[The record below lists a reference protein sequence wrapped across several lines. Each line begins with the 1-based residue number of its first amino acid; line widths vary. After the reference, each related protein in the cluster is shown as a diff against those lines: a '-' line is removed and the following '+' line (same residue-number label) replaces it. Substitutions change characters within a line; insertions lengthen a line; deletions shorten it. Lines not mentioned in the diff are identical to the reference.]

1 MEWACCQSSRPSGSP
16 DPASKARR
24 KCACFRRLLRWICWN
39 CGSLGDLGR
48 ARNGW
53 LIMRVHHGEA
63 ESKSALLDRRDWL
76 RLMLGGVIGSGG
88 GTAIARSAQ
97 SPAKETQSPA
107 KDKGA
112 PAPTPE
118 AELAAVR
125 DKLDQA
131 KIGPLNTVHSAHYVG
146 IGDAP
151 QAFITIILADCEQ
164 LDEDYQRYFDS
175 LGFHADQPDRPLIV
189 IMFRDDRSFGRFFR
203 LPSLLGAA
211 AEGRP
216 LQPAGIYDKRT
227 NVLHVF
233 DWRNVPIEPRAS
245 HRNMETL
252 AHEGTHQLSF
262 NTGLLNRAGD
272 TPLCIVEGLG
282 THGEPRKV
290 SGSSDFGRLNLR
302 RMDDLARIQRRVP
315 WIPARGLIGDDS
327 ILRAGNAARIMLGY
341 AQSWL
346 LVHYLIKEPA
356 ALPRFRQYLQA
367 IASRVESDR
376 RIEDAQ
382 AHLGDLDRLDQELRR
397 YAIRLQLSLR

>member
-1 MEWACCQSSRPSGSP
+1 
-16 DPASKARR
+16 
-24 KCACFRRLLRWICWN
+24 
-39 CGSLGDLGR
+39 
-48 ARNGW
+48 
-53 LIMRVHHGEA
+53 MRVHHGEA

-76 RLMLGGVIGSGG
+76 WLMLGGVIGSGG
-88 GTAIARSAQ
+88 GTATARSAQ
-97 SPAKETQSPA
+97 SSAKETQSPA

-112 PAPTPE
+112 PAPPD

-164 LDEDYQRYFDS
+164 LAADYQRYFGS
-175 LGFHADQPDRPLIV
+175 LGFHVHQPDRPLIAV
-189 IMFRDDRSFGRFFR
+189 VFRDDRSFGKFCH
-203 LPSLLGAA
+203 LPSLLEA
-211 AEGRP
+211 AEKGRAVQQSG
-216 LQPAGIYDKRT
+216 LYERKT
-227 NVLHVF
+227 NLLHVF
-233 DWRNVPIEPRAS
+233 DWRNVPIAPRSS

-272 TPLCIVEGLG
+272 TPHCIGEGLG
-282 THGEPRKV
+282 MHGELRKT
-290 SGSSDFGRLNLR
+290 SGSSDFGRLNLW
-302 RMDDLARIQRRVP
+302 RMYDLAKIQRRVP
-315 WIPARGLIGDDS
+315 WIPVRELIANDAV
-327 ILRAGNAARIMLGY
+327 LLAGSGARILLAY

-346 LVHYLIKEPA
+346 LVYYLIKEPA
-356 ALPRFRQYLQA
+356 ALPRFRRYLQA
-367 IASRVESDR
+367 IAPRVKSDR

>member
-1 MEWACCQSSRPSGSP
+1 
-16 DPASKARR
+16 
-24 KCACFRRLLRWICWN
+24 
-39 CGSLGDLGR
+39 
-48 ARNGW
+48 
-53 LIMRVHHGEA
+53 MRVHHDEA
-63 ESKSALLDRRDWL
+63 ESRSALLDRRGWL
-76 RLMLGGVIGSGG
+76 RLMLGGLIGSGG
-88 GTAIARSAQ
+88 TATARSA
-97 SPAKETQSPA
+97 QSPA

-112 PAPTPE
+112 PPPPPD

-164 LDEDYQRYFDS
+164 LAADYQRYFDS
-175 LGFHADQPDRPLIV
+175 RGFHLHQPDRPLIV
-189 IMFRDDRSFGRFFR
+189 IMFRDDRSYGKFLRM
-203 LPSLLGAA
+203 PSILEAVAKGQ
-211 AEGRP
+211 P
-216 LQPAGIYDKRT
+216 LQAGRYYATT
-227 NVLHVF
+227 NALYVF
-233 DWRNVPIEPRAS
+233 DWRNVPMEPRSS
-245 HRNMETL
+245 HLNMETL

-272 TPLCIVEGLG
+272 TPHCIVEGLG
-282 THGEPRKV
+282 MHGEPRKT

-302 RMDDLARIQRRVP
+302 RMNDLAKIQRRVP
-315 WIPARGLIGDDS
+315 WIPVRELIGNDS
-327 ILRAGNAARIMLGY
+327 VFRAGNADRIVLGY

-367 IASRVESDR
+367 IAPRVKSDR

-382 AHLGDLDRLDQELRR
+382 AHLGDLDQLDQELRR

>member
-1 MEWACCQSSRPSGSP
+1 MADAGRDDRLRRRHSDRAVGAKSSQGNAESSEGQ
-16 DPASKARR
+16 
-24 KCACFRRLLRWICWN
+24 
-39 CGSLGDLGR
+39 GR
-48 ARNGW
+48 A
-53 LIMRVHHGEA
+53 
-63 ESKSALLDRRDWL
+63 
-76 RLMLGGVIGSGG
+76 
-88 GTAIARSAQ
+88 
-97 SPAKETQSPA
+97 
-107 KDKGA
+107 A
-112 PAPTPE
+112 PPPTPD

-131 KIGPLNTVHSAHYVG
+131 KIGPLNTIHSAHYVG

-164 LDEDYQRYFDS
+164 LAADYQRYFGY
-175 LGFHADQPDRPLIV
+175 LGFHLHQPDRPLIV
-189 IMFRDDRSFGRFFR
+189 IMYRDDRSFGKFFR
-203 LPSLLGAA
+203 LPSRLEA
-211 AEGRP
+211 AEKARA
-216 LQPAGIYDKRT
+216 QPEKARAQPVGIYFRTT
-227 NVLHVF
+227 NVMHVF

-282 THGEPRKV
+282 MHGEPRKTT
-290 SGSSDFGRLNLR
+290 GPSDFGRLNLL
-302 RMDDLARIQRRVP
+302 RMYDLAKIQRRVP
-315 WIPARGLIGDDS
+315 WIPVRELIGDDWF
-327 ILRAGNAARIMLGY
+327 RAGNADRIMLGY

-367 IASRVESDR
+367 IAPRVKSDR

-382 AHLGDLDRLDQELRR
+382 SHLGDLDRLDQELRR

>member
-1 MEWACCQSSRPSGSP
+1 
-16 DPASKARR
+16 
-24 KCACFRRLLRWICWN
+24 
-39 CGSLGDLGR
+39 
-48 ARNGW
+48 
-53 LIMRVHHGEA
+53 MRVHHGEA
-63 ESKSALLDRRDWL
+63 ESQSALLDRRDWL
-76 RLMLGGVIGSGG
+76 WLTLGGMIGSGC
-88 GTAIARSAQ
+88 GTATARSAQ

-112 PAPTPE
+112 PGPAPPPD

-131 KIGPLNTVHSAHYVG
+131 KIGPLSTVHSAHYVA

-151 QAFITIILADCEQ
+151 KAFITTILDDCEQ
-164 LDEDYQRYFDS
+164 LAADYQRYFDS
-175 LGFHADQPDRPLIV
+175 LGFHVHQPDRPLIA
-189 IMFRDDRSFGRFFR
+189 IMFRDDRSFGQFFR

-211 AEGRP
+211 AKGRP
-216 LQPAGIYDKRT
+216 LQPAGIYDKT
-227 NVLHVF
+227 SNVLHVF

-282 THGEPRKV
+282 THGESRKV
-290 SGSSDFGRLNLR
+290 SGPSDFGRLNLR

-315 WIPARGLIGDDS
+315 WIPVHELIGDDS
-327 ILRAGNAARIMLGY
+327 VLRAGNAARIMLGY

-346 LVHYLIKEPA
+346 LVHYLIKDPA
-356 ALPRFRQYLQA
+356 ALPGFRQYLQA
-367 IASRVESDR
+367 IEPRTKSDR

-382 AHLGDLDRLDQELRR
+382 SHLGDLDRLDQELRS

>member
-1 MEWACCQSSRPSGSP
+1 
-16 DPASKARR
+16 
-24 KCACFRRLLRWICWN
+24 
-39 CGSLGDLGR
+39 
-48 ARNGW
+48 
-53 LIMRVHHGEA
+53 MRVHHDEA
-63 ESKSALLDRRDWL
+63 ESRSAFLDRRGWL
-76 RLMLGGVIGSGG
+76 WLMLGGLIGSGG
-88 GTAIARSAQ
+88 GTATARSAQ
-97 SPAKETQSPA
+97 SPAKDTQSPA

-112 PAPTPE
+112 PAPPPTPD

-125 DKLDQA
+125 DKLDQV

-164 LDEDYQRYFDS
+164 LAADYQRYFGS
-175 LGFHADQPDRPLIV
+175 LGFHLHQPDRPLIV
-189 IMFRDDRSFGRFFR
+189 IMYRDDRSFGKFFR
-203 LPSLLGAA
+203 LPSWLEA
-211 AEGRP
+211 AEKARA
-216 LQPAGIYDKRT
+216 QPEKARAQPVGIYFRTT

-245 HRNMETL
+245 HHNMETL

-282 THGEPRKV
+282 THGEPRKTT
-290 SGSSDFGRLNLR
+290 GPSDFGRLNLE
-302 RMDDLARIQRRVP
+302 RMYDLAKIQRRVP
-315 WIPARGLIGDDS
+315 WIPVRELIGDDWF
-327 ILRAGNAARIMLGY
+327 RAGNADRQLLGY

-367 IASRVESDR
+367 IAPRVKSDR

>member
-1 MEWACCQSSRPSGSP
+1 
-16 DPASKARR
+16 
-24 KCACFRRLLRWICWN
+24 
-39 CGSLGDLGR
+39 
-48 ARNGW
+48 
-53 LIMRVHHGEA
+53 MRVHHGEA

-112 PAPTPE
+112 CATPE

-125 DKLDQA
+125 DKLDQT

-175 LGFHADQPDRPLIV
+175 LGFHAHQPDRPLIV

-203 LPSLLGAA
+203 LPSLLDAA
-211 AEGRP
+211 AKGRP

-262 NTGLLNRAGD
+262 NTGLLNRG
-272 TPLCIVEGLG
+272 G
-282 THGEPRKV
+282 H
-290 SGSSDFGRLNLR
+290 
-302 RMDDLARIQRRVP
+302 
-315 WIPARGLIGDDS
+315 
-327 ILRAGNAARIMLGY
+327 
-341 AQSWL
+341 
-346 LVHYLIKEPA
+346 A
-356 ALPRFRQYLQA
+356 ALHRRGSGHPRR
-367 IASRVESDR
+367 ASQGLRV
-376 RIEDAQ
+376 Q
-382 AHLGDLDRLDQELRR
+382 
-397 YAIRLQLSLR
+397 

>member
-1 MEWACCQSSRPSGSP
+1 
-16 DPASKARR
+16 
-24 KCACFRRLLRWICWN
+24 
-39 CGSLGDLGR
+39 
-48 ARNGW
+48 
-53 LIMRVHHGEA
+53 MRVHHGEA

-76 RLMLGGVIGSGG
+76 WLMLGGVIGSGG
-88 GTAIARSAQ
+88 GTATARSAQ

-112 PAPTPE
+112 PATPMTPD

-131 KIGPLNTVHSAHYVG
+131 KIGPLSTVHSAHYVA

-151 QAFITIILADCEQ
+151 EAFITTILADCEQ
-164 LDEDYQRYFDS
+164 LAADYQRYFDS
-175 LGFHADQPDRPLIV
+175 LGFHVHLPDSPLIV

-211 AEGRP
+211 AKGRP

-252 AHEGTHQLSF
+252 SHEGTHQLSF
-262 NTGLLNRAGD
+262 NTGLLNRVGD

-282 THGEPRKV
+282 THAEPRKV

-302 RMDDLARIQRRVP
+302 RMDDLARIQRRVS
-315 WIPARGLIGDDS
+315 WIPVRELIGDDS
-327 ILRAGNAARIMLGY
+327 VLRAGNAARIMLGY

-367 IASRVESDR
+367 IAPRVKSDR

>member
-1 MEWACCQSSRPSGSP
+1 
-16 DPASKARR
+16 
-24 KCACFRRLLRWICWN
+24 
-39 CGSLGDLGR
+39 
-48 ARNGW
+48 
-53 LIMRVHHGEA
+53 MRVHHGEA

-76 RLMLGGVIGSGG
+76 RLMLGGVVGSGG
-88 GTAIARSAQ
+88 GTATARSAQ

-112 PAPTPE
+112 PAPAPPPD

-131 KIGPLNTVHSAHYVG
+131 EIGPLSTVHSAHYVA

-151 QAFITIILADCEQ
+151 KAFITMILADCEQ
-164 LDEDYQRYFDS
+164 LAADYQRYFDS
-175 LGFHADQPDRPLIV
+175 LGFHLHQPDRPLIV
-189 IMFRDDRSFGRFFR
+189 IMFRDDRSFGKFFHW
-203 LPSLLGAA
+203 PSLLEAH
-211 AEGRP
+211 EKGRP
-216 LQPAGIYDKRT
+216 LQVTGLYQKTT
-227 NVLHVF
+227 NALYVF

-245 HRNMETL
+245 HHNIETL

-282 THGEPRKV
+282 TYAEPRKTT
-290 SGSSDFGRLNLR
+290 GPSDFGRLNLR
-302 RMDDLARIQRRVP
+302 RMDDLARFQRQVP
-315 WIPARGLIGDDS
+315 WIPVRELIANDS
-327 ILRAGNAARIMLGY
+327 VLRSGRAPLGY

-346 LVHYLIKEPA
+346 LVHYLLREP

-367 IASRVESDR
+367 IAPRVKSDR

-382 AHLGDLDRLDQELRR
+382 SHLGDLDRLDQELRR

>member
-1 MEWACCQSSRPSGSP
+1 
-16 DPASKARR
+16 
-24 KCACFRRLLRWICWN
+24 
-39 CGSLGDLGR
+39 
-48 ARNGW
+48 
-53 LIMRVHHGEA
+53 MRVHHDEA
-63 ESKSALLDRRDWL
+63 ESKAAFLNRRGWL
-76 RLMLGGVIGSGG
+76 WLMLGGVIGTGG
-88 GTAIARSAQ
+88 GTAPARSA
-97 SPAKETQSPA
+97 QSPA

-112 PAPTPE
+112 PAPTTPE

-131 KIGPLNTVHSAHYVG
+131 KIGPLSTVHSAHYVA

-151 QAFITIILADCEQ
+151 RAFITTILADCEQ
-164 LDEDYQRYFDS
+164 LDADYQRYFGS
-175 LGFHADQPDRPLIV
+175 LGFHLHQPDHPLIV

-203 LPSLLGAA
+203 LPSLLEA
-211 AEGRP
+211 AEKGRP
-216 LQPAGIYDKRT
+216 LQQTGVYDKT
-227 NVLHVF
+227 SNVLHVF
-233 DWRNVPIEPRAS
+233 DWRNVPVEPRAS

-282 THGEPRKV
+282 THGEARKTT
-290 SGSSDFGRLNLR
+290 GPSDYGRLNLK
-302 RMDDLARIQRRVP
+302 RMDDLARNQRRVP
-315 WIPARGLIGDDS
+315 WIPVRELIGDDS
-327 ILRAGNAARIMLGY
+327 VLRAGNAIRIMLAY

-356 ALPRFRQYLQA
+356 ALPRFRHYLQA
-367 IASRVESDR
+367 IAPRMKFDR

>member
-1 MEWACCQSSRPSGSP
+1 
-16 DPASKARR
+16 
-24 KCACFRRLLRWICWN
+24 
-39 CGSLGDLGR
+39 
-48 ARNGW
+48 
-53 LIMRVHHGEA
+53 MRVHHGEA

-76 RLMLGGVIGSGG
+76 WLMLGGVIGSGG

-112 PAPTPE
+112 PAPPPD

-164 LDEDYQRYFDS
+164 LAADYQRYFGS
-175 LGFHADQPDRPLIV
+175 LGFHVHQPDRPLIV
-189 IMFRDDRSFGRFFR
+189 IMFRDDRSFGKFFR
-203 LPSLLGAA
+203 LPSLLEAA
-211 AEGRP
+211 AKGRP
-216 LQPAGIYDKRT
+216 IQQIGNYDRRS

-233 DWRNVPIEPRAS
+233 DWRNVPMESRAS
-245 HRNMETL
+245 HHNIETL
-252 AHEGTHQLSF
+252 SHEGTHQLTF

-272 TPLCIVEGLG
+272 TPRCIVEGLG
-282 THGEPRKV
+282 THAEPRKTT
-290 SGSSDFGRLNLR
+290 GPCDFGRLNLR
-302 RMDDLARIQRRVP
+302 RMDDLARKQRQVP
-315 WIPARGLIGDDS
+315 WIPVRELIANDS
-327 ILRAGNAARIMLGY
+327 FLLAGNTDRITLAY

-346 LVHYLIKEPA
+346 LVYYLIKEPA

-367 IASRVESDR
+367 IAPRVKSDR

-382 AHLGDLDRLDQELRR
+382 SHLGDLDQLDQELRR

>member
-1 MEWACCQSSRPSGSP
+1 
-16 DPASKARR
+16 
-24 KCACFRRLLRWICWN
+24 
-39 CGSLGDLGR
+39 
-48 ARNGW
+48 
-53 LIMRVHHGEA
+53 MRVHHHDEA
-63 ESKSALLDRRDWL
+63 ESKSAFLDRRDWL
-76 RLMLGGVIGSGG
+76 WLMLGGVIGSGG
-88 GTAIARSAQ
+88 GTATARSAQ
-97 SPAKETQSPA
+97 SPAKGTQSPA

-112 PAPTPE
+112 PAPPPTPD

-164 LDEDYQRYFDS
+164 LAADYQRYFGS
-175 LGFHADQPDRPLIV
+175 LGFHLHQPDRPLIV
-189 IMFRDDRSFGRFFR
+189 IMYRDDRSFGKFFR
-203 LPSLLGAA
+203 LPSLLEA
-211 AEGRP
+211 AEKARA
-216 LQPAGIYDKRT
+216 QPEKARAQPVGIYLRTT
-227 NVLHVF
+227 NVMHVF

-282 THGEPRKV
+282 MHGEPRKT
-290 SGSSDFGRLNLR
+290 SGPSDFGRLNPK
-302 RMDDLARIQRRVP
+302 RMNDLARIQRRVP
-315 WIPARGLIGDDS
+315 WIPLRELIANDS
-327 ILRAGNAARIMLGY
+327 VLRAGNADRIELGY

-367 IASRVESDR
+367 IAPRVNSDR